1 MFVFQ
6 ALESGEYS
14 AFGSV
19 VFGTHSQELYSFE
32 AISQL
37 SSSSVRLSI
46 NGSARTT
53 GRIGKH
59 DFFFEVRPTDSSGVS
74 FLYRDSSLPEVRGS
88 GCWVKDSYLLI
99 GQCAHTG
106 AKLTC
111 QLEPAENQVFSARAL
126 VLFQDDRR
134 VSLHFTLGPHEPRT
148 AMANIVSISR
158 KRRA

>member
-14 AFGSV
+14 AFGSI

-32 AISQL
+32 AYSQL
-37 SSSSVRLSI
+37 NSSSVRLSI
-46 NGSARTT
+46 NGSARAM

-59 DFFFEVRPTDSSGVS
+59 DFFFEVRPTDNSGVS
-74 FLYRDSSLPEVRGS
+74 FLYRDNTLPEVHGS
-88 GCWVKDSYLLI
+88 GCWVKDCYLLI

-106 AKLTC
+106 AKITC
-111 QLEPAENQVFSARAL
+111 QLVPNENQVFSARAL

-134 VSLHFTLGPHEPRT
+134 VSVHFTLGPHEPLT